1 MDTMAMLQQIFQ
13 VCIIP
18 LLGVLTTY
26 LVMFIRNK
34 TDQLKKE
41 TDNEL
46 YQKYMEM
53 LSETIT
59 NCVIATNQTYV
70 EALKNKNAF
79 DAAAQ
84 KEAFNMTY
92 QAVMSIISQDA
103 MDFLN
108 EAVGDLDAYIRKTIE
123 ERELLIEFPIFY
135 WSIIFNN
142 SNSFFIYDEQ
152 ENSIGKEWLKIGSL

>member
-26 LVMFIRNK
+26 LVMFIKNK
-34 TDQLKKE
+34 TDELKKT

-46 YQKYMEM
+46 YIKYMNM

-70 EALKNKNAF
+70 ESLKDKNAF
-79 DAAAQ
+79 DVEAQ
-84 KEAFNMTY
+84 KKAFDMTY
-92 QAVMSIISQDA
+92 KAVMNILSQDA
-103 MDFLN
+103 IEFLN
-108 EAVGDLDAYIRKTIE
+108 SAVGDLDTYIRRSIE
-123 ERELLIEFPIFY
+123 AQVNVYKSPNRL
-135 WSIIFNN
+135 
-142 SNSFFIYDEQ
+142 
-152 ENSIGKEWLKIGSL
+152 KEETVVVAE

>member
-26 LVMFIRNK
+26 LVMFIKNK
-34 TDQLKKE
+34 TDELKKT

-46 YQKYMEM
+46 YIKYMNM

-70 EALKNKNAF
+70 EALKDKNAF
-79 DAAAQ
+79 DIEAQ
-84 KEAFNMTY
+84 KKAFDMTY
-92 QAVMSIISQDA
+92 KAVMNILSQDA
-103 MDFLN
+103 IEFLN
-108 EAVGDLDAYIRKTIE
+108 GAVGDLDTYIRRSIE
-123 ERELLIEFPIFY
+123 AQVNVYKSPNRP
-135 WSIIFNN
+135 
-142 SNSFFIYDEQ
+142 
-152 ENSIGKEWLKIGSL
+152 KEEAVVAE

>member
-46 YQKYMEM
+46 YQKYT
-53 LSETIT
+53 LSKI
-59 NCVIATNQTYV
+59 YG
-70 EALKNKNAF
+70 NA
-79 DAAAQ
+79 Q
-84 KEAFNMTY
+84 
-92 QAVMSIISQDA
+92 
-103 MDFLN
+103 
-108 EAVGDLDAYIRKTIE
+108 
-123 ERELLIEFPIFY
+123 
-135 WSIIFNN
+135 
-142 SNSFFIYDEQ
+142 
-152 ENSIGKEWLKIGSL
+152 

>member
-1 MDTMAMLQQIFQ
+1 MDTMELLQQIFQ

-123 ERELLIEFPIFY
+123 AQVN
-135 WSIIFNN
+135 FNK
-142 SNSFFIYDEQ
+142 SADRPVPVEVVSE
-152 ENSIGKEWLKIGSL
+152 

>member
-1 MDTMAMLQQIFQ
+1 MDWMKLLQEIFQ

-53 LSETIT
+53 LSETVT

-79 DAAAQ
+79 DTDAQ
-84 KEAFNMTY
+84 REAFNLTY
-92 QAVMSIISQDA
+92 QAVLRILSQDA
-103 MDFLN
+103 TEFLSN
-108 EAVGDLDAYIRKTIE
+108 AVGDLDTYIRKMIE
-123 ERELLIEFPIFY
+123 AEVNTNKMLKTAPELPAITV
-135 WSIIFNN
+135 
-142 SNSFFIYDEQ
+142 
-152 ENSIGKEWLKIGSL
+152 G